1 MRSSTRMEVNDTKS
15 DELPLTLNVLG
26 SNFVYNDDVSPVR
39 LTIHKSI
46 ITPKS
51 SSQNRDVSG
60 ECNGTDSDACLN
72 HQTVVYN
79 DDNSSA
85 PLTTDTSITS
95 PKITSQDTIVPGES
109 KDTESEELP

>member
-15 DELPLTLNVLG
+15 DMLHPTLNVLG
-26 SNFVYNDDVSPVR
+26 SNFVYNDDVLPVP

-72 HQTVVYN
+72 HQTIVYN
-79 DDNSSA
+79 DDDSSA
-85 PLTTDTSITS
+85 PLTTGRSITS
-95 PKITSQDTIVPGES
+95 PKIISQDTIVTGES
-109 KDTESEELP
+109 NDTESEELP